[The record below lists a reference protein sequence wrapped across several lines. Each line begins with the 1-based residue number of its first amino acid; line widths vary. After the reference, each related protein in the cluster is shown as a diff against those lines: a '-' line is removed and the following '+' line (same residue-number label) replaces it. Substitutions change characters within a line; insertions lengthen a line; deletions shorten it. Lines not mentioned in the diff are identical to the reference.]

1 MSEAGEMGRKLDL
14 SGLSEAEAQHVLQV
28 VQRDMKLREKEEAR
42 LSEMKQELDAEGSRC
57 SLLSRQHRFNERC
70 CIRCCA
76 PFTFLLNPKRPCLDC
91 QYNVC
96 KGCCTYSRRD
106 KAWLCAACQKSRLL
120 KTQSLEWYYNNVRRR
135 FKRFG
140 SAKVLKTLYRKHA
153 AEQGNLAELTEGST
167 YAESTGNEG
176 SVCDSD
182 SAFYKQIEEHNMAD
196 TITVALRVA
205 EEAIDEAI
213 TKAETH
219 RDSQEKQREAQYL
232 RENREELIEE
242 LATTIVHK
250 IIRRRRDLSDMQ
262 PDYNLDWPPD
272 EDGELLTAV
281 PEAHSSL
288 ITSTSLKSSLWRSRS
303 AFSLLTDGTSD
314 PYQPVQN
321 QEDVPA
327 QPPLHGLKKEG
338 LPILPTWKSVDRL
351 DNSMLQSPDGNWIA
365 LQSTLLSRPSLLA
378 KRKSL
383 VFSVLEKE
391 SGVVSAY
398 DEMGSDTEAEP
409 EGAFGALLEFRRK
422 MKAQGGDIGIGEG
435 DGEDDGDVDVD
446 GTTDDGVG
454 VGSADPDTADSDL
467 EGAPVKLGLDGAR
480 LRYHKPLLSL
490 LKKKKASER
499 RRTPPRRPS
508 VIDMN
513 FNPEA
518 ADSSEADETQAESA
532 TPTRT
537 RRRRRSRREH
547 LDDSS
552 QLEPH
557 SPSVPVRPPSAPYT
571 ECSTMALDDLVRMRN
586 MMMQETPV
594 LLTPE
599 DGLTSDT
606 ATPDILSSGNI
617 TPEPFL
623 YDPKDVTYKR
633 QNTFKGISGGG
644 GCGGGGGGC
653 TIEQDLTSRLE
664 ALASKVTH
672 FSSTE
677 DELDRDDGKAINDDD
692 DDNDEAGG
700 RQSRESLARDALWDM
715 EVEDQANAA
724 AEEEE
729 EEEEEE
735 KDVNGER
742 LAEMDIDMEEVRE
755 EGEKYILSVRAKVL
769 ELDTRRRASL
779 AGGAPPVEQTWWESL
794 SGMPGEGRER
804 RMPDA
809 YALSEADF
817 DSLSEGLDEGGSI
830 DDILSDMVRSSE
842 IEIEKSAE
850 AWDQAGDRIEAMDV
864 REDRA
869 DEVRPADELDRSKVE
884 VATGKDEGCGGPSAG
899 KGGVTYD
906 KDNNRLLPWE
916 WLKGDNSKLGAKIRK
931 SYKEKEAFDTLER
944 KRKEH
949 LHRGAQQ
956 VNAQQVN
963 AQQVNAQ
970 QVNAQPSVEQRD
982 PPGKGQ
988 VQEQVRDGEVSEG
1001 RKPEEDFTFRAVKVH
1016 LDELEPCKKGSREE
1030 EEEEVGEKMEVKES
1044 EQPRA
1049 EESVRQP
1056 SPARKPAEEEQ
1067 REGLKMAT
1075 VSGKVAVDGRGA
1087 ARGFREE
1094 SSSSPDPN
1102 PYPSPDDINKD
1113 RYGLELEHNLQLIS
1127 NVMQQKYSAASLRS
1141 VTTEMLRVLNATE
1154 DLIQGAEGSIDEPAN
1169 SDRRTSSASISPGQ
1183 SRKLDEQL
1191 SKLEE
1196 NVYVAAS
1203 TAYGLE
1209 GELSDLEACARRIGQ
1224 STNERELAHLEDQV
1238 ASAAAQVQQSELQV
1252 TDIAARIAA
1261 LKTAGLNVAP
1271 QHRLFKPLKTTKT
1284 QTIDTSRQQR
1294 RRLPAPPTKEKE
1306 TTDI

>member
-57 SLLSRQHRFNERC
+57 TLLSRQHRFNERC

-96 KGCCTYSRRD
+96 KCCCTYSRRD
-106 KAWLCAACQKSRLL
+106 KAWLCSACQKSRLL

-153 AEQGNLAELTEGST
+153 AEQGNLTELTEEST

-213 TKAETH
+213 TKAETYT
-219 RDSQEKQREAQYL
+219 DSQEKQREAQYL

-262 PDYNLDWPPD
+262 PDYNLDWPLD
-272 EDGELLTAV
+272 EDGELLTTV
-281 PEAHSSL
+281 PRPTAPSSPPL
-288 ITSTSLKSSLWRSRS
+288 ASSPPSGGPVIGVRGQTPQSGRLSGRGCWLVRSRS
-303 AFSLLTDGTSD
+303 AFSLLTDGTAD
-314 PYQPVQN
+314 AYQQVQN
-321 QEDVPA
+321 KEDVPA

-351 DNSMLQSPDGNWIA
+351 DNSSASAVLQSPDGNWIA

-398 DEMGSDTEAEP
+398 DEMGSDTEVEP
-409 EGAFGALLEFRRK
+409 EGAFGAALLEFRRK
-422 MKAQGGDIGIGEG
+422 MKSRGSDVGVG
-435 DGEDDGDVDVD
+435 DGDGDGAD
-446 GTTDDGVG
+446 GADGDG
-454 VGSADPDTADSDL
+454 GGSADPDTADSDL
-467 EGAPVKLGLDGAR
+467 DGAPVKKGLDGAR

-508 VIDMN
+508 IIDMN

-518 ADSSEADETQAESA
+518 ADSSEADEAQAE

-547 LDDSS
+547 LDDSN
-552 QLEPH
+552 QLEPY
-557 SPSVPVRPPSAPYT
+557 SSSVP
-571 ECSTMALDDLVRMRN
+571 ECSTLALDDLVRMRN
-586 MMMQETPV
+586 MMMQQETPV

-599 DGLTSDT
+599 DDLTSDT
-606 ATPDILSSGNI
+606 ATPDILSSGK
-617 TPEPFL
+617 P
-623 YDPKDVTYKR
+623 
-633 QNTFKGISGGG
+633 G
-644 GCGGGGGGC
+644 
-653 TIEQDLTSRLE
+653 
-664 ALASKVTH
+664 
-672 FSSTE
+672 
-677 DELDRDDGKAINDDD
+677 
-692 DDNDEAGG
+692 
-700 RQSRESLARDALWDM
+700 
-715 EVEDQANAA
+715 
-724 AEEEE
+724 EEE
-729 EEEEEE
+729 
-735 KDVNGER
+735 
-742 LAEMDIDMEEVRE
+742 
-755 EGEKYILSVRAKVL
+755 
-769 ELDTRRRASL
+769 
-779 AGGAPPVEQTWWESL
+779 
-794 SGMPGEGRER
+794 
-804 RMPDA
+804 
-809 YALSEADF
+809 
-817 DSLSEGLDEGGSI
+817 
-830 DDILSDMVRSSE
+830 
-842 IEIEKSAE
+842 
-850 AWDQAGDRIEAMDV
+850 
-864 REDRA
+864 
-869 DEVRPADELDRSKVE
+869 
-884 VATGKDEGCGGPSAG
+884 
-899 KGGVTYD
+899 
-906 KDNNRLLPWE
+906 
-916 WLKGDNSKLGAKIRK
+916 
-931 SYKEKEAFDTLER
+931 
-944 KRKEH
+944 
-949 LHRGAQQ
+949 
-956 VNAQQVN
+956 
-963 AQQVNAQ
+963 
-970 QVNAQPSVEQRD
+970 
-982 PPGKGQ
+982 
-988 VQEQVRDGEVSEG
+988 
-1001 RKPEEDFTFRAVKVH
+1001 
-1016 LDELEPCKKGSREE
+1016 
-1030 EEEEVGEKMEVKES
+1030 
-1044 EQPRA
+1044 
-1049 EESVRQP
+1049 
-1056 SPARKPAEEEQ
+1056 
-1067 REGLKMAT
+1067 REGLNMAT
-1075 VSGKVAVDGRGA
+1075 VSGKVPEDAG
-1087 ARGFREE
+1087 ARGLREE
-1094 SSSSPDPN
+1094 SSSSDPN
-1102 PYPSPDDINKD
+1102 PYPSPDDVNKD
-1113 RYGLELEHNLQLIS
+1113 RYGLELAHNLHLIS
-1127 NVMQQKYSAASLRS
+1127 NLMQQKYSAASLRS

-1154 DLIQGAEGSIDEPAN
+1154 DLIQGAEGSIEEPVR
-1169 SDRRTSSASISPGQ
+1169 SDRRTSASISPGQ

-1271 QHRLFKPLKTTKT
+1271 QTRLFKPLKPTKT

>member
-1 MSEAGEMGRKLDL
+1 MGRKLDL

-57 SLLSRQHRFNERC
+57 TLLSRQHRFNERC

-96 KGCCTYSRRD
+96 KCCCTYSRRD
-106 KAWLCAACQKSRLL
+106 KAWLCSACQKSRLL

-153 AEQGNLAELTEGST
+153 AEQGNLAELTEEST

-213 TKAETH
+213 TKAETYT
-219 RDSQEKQREAQYL
+219 DSQEKQREAQYL

-262 PDYNLDWPPD
+262 PDYNLDWPLD
-272 EDGELLTAV
+272 EDGELLTTV
-281 PEAHSSL
+281 PEAHSTL

-303 AFSLLTDGTSD
+303 AFSLLTDGTAD
-314 PYQPVQN
+314 AYQQVQN
-321 QEDVPA
+321 KEDVPA

-351 DNSMLQSPDGNWIA
+351 DNSSASAVLQSPDGNWIA

-398 DEMGSDTEAEP
+398 DEMGSDTEVEP
-409 EGAFGALLEFRRK
+409 EGAFGAALLEFRRK
-422 MKAQGGDIGIGEG
+422 MKSRGSDVGVG
-435 DGEDDGDVDVD
+435 DGDGDGAD
-446 GTTDDGVG
+446 GADGADG
-454 VGSADPDTADSDL
+454 DGAGSADPDTADSDL
-467 EGAPVKLGLDGAR
+467 DGAPVKKGLDGAR

-508 VIDMN
+508 IIDMN

-518 ADSSEADETQAESA
+518 ADSSEADEAQAE

-547 LDDSS
+547 LDDSN
-552 QLEPH
+552 QLEPY
-557 SPSVPVRPPSAPYT
+557 SSSVPVREPPAPYS
-571 ECSTMALDDLVRMRN
+571 ECSTLALDDLVRMRN
-586 MMMQETPV
+586 MMMQQETPV

-599 DGLTSDT
+599 DDLTSDT

-617 TPEPFL
+617 TPEPFC
-623 YDPKDVTYKR
+623 YHSKDVTYKS
-633 QNTFKGISGGG
+633 QKTFKSSSGGDG
-644 GCGGGGGGC
+644 A
-653 TIEQDLTSRLE
+653 IDQDLTSRLE
-664 ALASKVTH
+664 ELASKVTQ

-677 DELDRDDGKAINDDD
+677 DELDRDDRKAD
-692 DDNDEAGG
+692 DEARGG
-700 RQSRESLARDALWDM
+700 QSRESLAQEALWDM
-715 EVEDQANAA
+715 EVEDQANGTA
-724 AEEEE
+724 
-729 EEEEEE
+729 EEE
-735 KDVNGER
+735 KDVNGDR

-769 ELDTRRRASL
+769 ELDTQRRAS
-779 AGGAPPVEQTWWESL
+779 GAAPVEQTWWESL
-794 SGMPGEGRER
+794 SGLSREAR
-804 RMPDA
+804 EQRPNA
-809 YALSEADF
+809 YPLTEAEY

-842 IEIEKSAE
+842 IEIENSAE
-850 AWDQAGDRIEAMDV
+850 AWDRTEDRIEAMDV
-864 REDRA
+864 GEDRT
-869 DEVRPADELDRSKVE
+869 DEVRAAGELDRNKVE
-884 VATGKDEGCGGPSAG
+884 IAEGKDEVYGGPSAS
-899 KGGVTYD
+899 KGEVKYD
-906 KDNNRLLPWE
+906 GDNNRLLPWE
-916 WLKGDNSKLGAKIRK
+916 WLKGDNSKLGEKIRK
-931 SYKEKEAFDTLER
+931 SYKKKEAFDTEER

-949 LHRGAQQ
+949 LHKGAPQA
-956 VNAQQVN
+956 NAK
-963 AQQVNAQ
+963 
-970 QVNAQPSVEQRD
+970 PYVEQRD
-982 PPGKGQ
+982 PLGKGQ
-988 VQEQVRDGEVSEG
+988 VQDGQVSEG
-1001 RKPEEDFTFRAVKVH
+1001 QKQEEDFTFRAVKVH
-1016 LDELEPCKKGSREE
+1016 LDGPETCKKGSR
-1030 EEEEVGEKMEVKES
+1030 EEVGEKMEVKQS

-1049 EESVRQP
+1049 EETARQL
-1056 SPARKPAEEEQ
+1056 SPVQKPGEEE
-1067 REGLKMAT
+1067 REGLNMAT
-1075 VSGKVAVDGRGA
+1075 VSGKVAKDAG
-1087 ARGFREE
+1087 ARGLREE
-1094 SSSSPDPN
+1094 SSSSDPN
-1102 PYPSPDDINKD
+1102 PYPSPDDVNKD

-1127 NVMQQKYSAASLRS
+1127 NLMQQKYSAASLRS

-1154 DLIQGAEGSIDEPAN
+1154 DLIQGAEGSIEEPVR
-1169 SDRRTSSASISPGQ
+1169 SDRRTSASISPGQ

-1271 QHRLFKPLKTTKT
+1271 QTRLFKPLKPTKT